1 MPFIPAPSPRDAVAR
16 SSLRNLTKS
25 SHLPVGALTCGFRY
39 PVRAATVG
47 RTVRG
52 VRLGTTAGIDYRLLG
67 TVEAGVNGH
76 VLDIGGQKQRA
87 LLAILLLSVNKP
99 VSRDVL
105 VDRLWGQHPPAGA
118 QHTLEVYVSR
128 LRKTLEPAAGCQVV
142 LTRPGAYLLRA
153 TREHIDVRRFE
164 RLAGEGRRALAAN
177 APGQAVVHLREALAL
192 WRGEPLADI
201 SHEHFAQPEI
211 ARLEDLRASAIEDR
225 MEAEIAL
232 GRHADVVS
240 ELGALIAA
248 HPLRER
254 LYQLLMIALYRCGR
268 QAEALAVY
276 QSARSVLV
284 QELGIEPSPGLQQV
298 ERAIL
303 EQDASL
309 EPSPHA
315 APRDAPGG
323 AGDGQPPPAARS
335 RGLRLL
341 AAAVVCLA
349 VVVALLAGGASISAR
364 GPASHVVA
372 GPNTVAVIDASRNV
386 MTRVLSG
393 IGRPGGITRGASAT
407 WVTDTADDL
416 LLRVDSA
423 SRVVD
428 RIPVGRGPAGVAV
441 EGGQVWVA
449 NQLDGTISEVNPAA
463 GTVVATI
470 DVGNGPVAIA
480 SGYGS
485 VWVSNV
491 TDNALSRIDP
501 GSGHVVATIPLGGPA
516 VGLAAGEGGIWVA
529 GADPGRLVLVDP
541 RTNHLARVVP
551 IGSSPAAVT
560 IGAGRVWIADSAG
573 GVARFDPLTGHV
585 RMLRIGGSPAGIAY
599 ADGAIWV
606 ANGHGG
612 SVLRIG
618 PRTGSVRSIHTGG
631 EPTALAAAG
640 GDVLTTVLPSPSS
653 HRGGTLTLIASLSP
667 HDQNTDPA
675 VAYTIPM
682 WQMLSVTNDGL
693 VGYRR
698 AGGPLGDTLVPDL
711 AQALP
716 APTGNGLTY
725 TFHLRP
731 GIRYSTGAPVRPEDI
746 RRAIARVFSFNR
758 LSGAAA
764 IYAGIAGARACER
777 APGRCDLARGI
788 VTDDRANTVTF
799 HLTAPDPEFLYK
811 LAFSFA
817 DAVPA
822 GTPNHLIGPSQLPA
836 TGPYMTR
843 SFVPGH
849 RWILVRNP
857 RFRPWSD
864 QAQPSGYPDRI
875 VLRLDIPP
883 GPAADAVE
891 RGRADA
897 LLSPSPARLPEL
909 ATRYPG
915 QLHSGPL
922 GATIGLVLNTRVR
935 PFNVLAAR
943 QALNAAIDRTKIIQ
957 LIGGSLAAQPTC
969 QVLPPALPGYR
980 PYCPYT
986 LNPGPGGVW
995 TAPDLAR
1002 AERLVRASRTRGAR
1016 VRLVTG
1022 AFGTKIPDRTTGRYL
1037 VSVLDQLGYR
1047 ASLRVITDPNAYA
1060 RTLYDSRRRT
1070 QVGWVSWYQ
1079 DFPAPSDFIGP
1090 LLTCHSFIPG
1100 SPLNLN
1106 AAEFCNRRID
1116 AQVQQALVLQP
1127 RNPNAAA
1134 SLWARID
1141 REIADLA
1148 PWVPIYNP
1156 RSLIMLSARV
1166 GNYQFDP
1173 YWSLLIDQLW
1183 VH

>member
-1 MPFIPAPSPRDAVAR
+1 
-16 SSLRNLTKS
+16 
-25 SHLPVGALTCGFRY
+25 
-39 PVRAATVG
+39 
-47 RTVRG
+47 VRG
-52 VRLGTTAGIDYRLLG
+52 VRLGTTTGIDYRLLG
-67 TVEAGVNGH
+67 AIEAGVNGH

-87 LLAILLLSVNKP
+87 LLAVLLLSANKP
-99 VSRDVL
+99 VSREVL

-128 LRKTLEPAAGCQVV
+128 LRKTLEPAAGCEVV

-153 TREHIDVRRFE
+153 SGEHIDVRRFE
-164 RLAGEGRRALAAN
+164 RLAREGRHALAAN
-177 APGQAVVHLREALAL
+177 APGQAAADLREALGL
-192 WRGEPLADI
+192 WRGDPLSDI

-211 ARLEDLRASAIEDR
+211 ARLAELRASAIEDR
-225 MEAEIAL
+225 VEADIAL
-232 GRHADVVS
+232 GSHADVVS
-240 ELGALIAA
+240 ELGLLIAA

-254 LYQLLMIALYRCGR
+254 LYQLLMIALYRSGR

-284 QELGIEPSPGLQQV
+284 QEIGIEPGPGLRQV

-309 EPSPHA
+309 EPSPA
-315 APRDAPGG
+315 AARRHAPGG
-323 AGDGQPPPAARS
+323 GDARPPPAARS
-335 RGLRLL
+335 RGTRFLV
-341 AAAVVCLA
+341 ASVVCLA
-349 VVVALLAGGASISAR
+349 VVVALFAGAASIR
-364 GPASHVVA
+364 THGPASPVVA

-386 MTRVLSG
+386 LTSVLTG
-393 IGRPGGITRGASAT
+393 IGRPGGIAHRAGAT

-423 SRVVD
+423 GRVVD
-428 RIPVGRGPAGVAV
+428 RVPVGRGPAGVAV
-441 EGGQVWVA
+441 ESGQVWVA

-480 SGYGS
+480 TGYGS

-491 TDNALSRIDP
+491 TDNTLSRIDP
-501 GSGHVVATIPLGGPA
+501 GSGHVLATIPLGDA
-516 VGLAAGEGGIWVA
+516 AAGLAAGEGGIWVA
-529 GADPGRLVLVDP
+529 GADPGRLLLVDP
-541 RTNHLARVVP
+541 RTNRLARAVA
-551 IGSSPAAVT
+551 IGSSPASVA
-560 IGAGRVWIADSAG
+560 IGAGSVWIADSAG
-573 GVARFDPLTGHV
+573 TVARFDPATGRV
-585 RMLRIGGSPAGIAY
+585 QKFRVGGSPTGIAY
-599 ADGAIWV
+599 ANGAVFV

-612 SVLRIG
+612 GVIRID
-618 PRTGSVRSIHTGG
+618 PRTGSVRSIHTGN
-631 EPTALAAAG
+631 EPTALVAAG
-640 GDVLTTVLPSPSS
+640 GDVLTTVLPSPVT
-653 HRGGTLTLIASLSP
+653 HRGGTLTLIASLLP

-675 VAYTIPM
+675 VAFTIPM

-698 AGGPLGDTLVPDL
+698 VGGPLGDTLVPDL

-716 APTGNGLTY
+716 APTSNGLAY
-725 TFHLRP
+725 TFRLRP
-731 GIRYSTGAPVRPEDI
+731 GIRYSTGALVRPENF
-746 RRAIARVFSFNR
+746 RRAIERVFSLNK

-764 IYAGIAGARACER
+764 IYAGIAGARACQQ
-777 APGRCDLARGI
+777 APSHCDLARGI
-788 VTDDRANTVTF
+788 VTNDRANTITF

-822 GTPNHLIGPSQLPA
+822 GTPNHLIRPGQLPA
-836 TGPYMTR
+836 TGAYMTR

-849 RWILVRNP
+849 RWVLVRNP
-857 RFRPWSD
+857 RFHLWSD
-864 QAQPSGYPDRI
+864 KAQPSGYPDRI
-875 VLRLDIPP
+875 VLRLDISP
-883 GPAADAVE
+883 GPAVNAVE
-891 RGRADA
+891 RGSADV
-897 LLSPSPARLPEL
+897 LLSPSPASLPEL
-909 ATRYPG
+909 ATRYAG

-922 GATIGLVLNTRVR
+922 GATIGLVLNTRVW

-943 QALNAAIDRTKIIQ
+943 QAVNAAIDRNKLIR
-957 LIGGSLAAQPTC
+957 LIGGPLAAQPTC

-1002 AERLVRASRTRGAR
+1002 AERLVRASGTRGAR
-1016 VRLVTG
+1016 VTVVTG

-1037 VSVLDQLGYR
+1037 VSVLDHLGYR

-1060 RTLYDSRRRT
+1060 GRLYDSRQRT
-1070 QVGWVSWYQ
+1070 QVGWFSWYQ
-1079 DFPAPSDFIGP
+1079 DYPAPSDFIGP
-1090 LLTCHSFIPG
+1090 LLTCRSFIPG

-1106 AAEFCNRRID
+1106 AAEFCDRRID
-1116 AQVQQALVLQP
+1116 AQVRQALMLQP
-1127 RNPNAAA
+1127 RDPNAAA
-1134 SLWARID
+1134 ALWARID
-1141 REIADLA
+1141 REIADHA

-1156 RSLIMLSARV
+1156 RSLVMLSARV